1 MSSVTVNHKR
11 AGAVVDR
18 ANADPNLANYDT
30 ATNTLTCPDVDQPTL
45 DAARAAVVNS
55 TGPARA
61 QDKQAVRQ
69 EMRRKALR
77 AHEQAVLDADAVFQ
91 TKLTEIN
98 AATTMAQLEAIDYP

>member
-11 AGAVVDR
+11 AGRVVDR
-18 ANADPNLANYDT
+18 AGADALLANFDS
-30 ATNTLTCPDVDQPTL
+30 ATNTLTCPDVTQPVL
-45 DAARAAVVNS
+45 DAARDAVVNS
-55 TGPARA
+55 TGTARA

-77 AHEQAVLDADAVFQ
+77 AHEQAILAADAVFQ